1 MRAVGCCLLLIL
13 GGSQG
18 LRVHFGFTLEPDDY
32 VTFIQDFG
40 AESGQYEVS
49 LDVSADGCDGSSNA
63 SSGECAWAGTEGLYL
78 LVLTADQ
85 RQQLRDRITEARSSL
100 TGKAECF
107 QLAAAQMELNVQRW
121 IESRSPNRSDAIPA
135 PAIGSALNFSTA
147 GSFPER
153 IERYTLAAFHC
164 KRERTVRIRIE
175 GNAHF
180 LGKAKVSHTH
190 LTSQLMFPMHH
201 PMHHRLHFLPQGG
214 ELLSIP
220 ERTELNVLGALLV
233 LATIATL
240 ALAYFSVRRRG
251 ESWHPCSCTT
261 FPFLALPPPPFPY
274 LPLPSPTFPYPPPN
288 PPLPP
293 PTPPKV
299 SWYPCSCC
307 SSGRSASTTYSC
319 SRSSRPSCSEHATT
333 RSWCL
338 PTPRVASTTS
348 PPTWSS
354 LISSTWWALSA
365 PAPLCSRS
373 RRGDALQQAPLL
385 LVKLGGGL
393 TGGQWGKRVVTHMAL
408 RERGRGRE
416 GEREREREREREG
429 GGREREGERERETLR
444 GQSSSFA
451 GCST

>member
-85 RQQLRDRITEARSSL
+85 RQQLRDRIAEARSSL

-121 IESRSPNRSDAIPA
+121 IESRSPNRSDAISA

-190 LTSQLMFPMHH
+190 LTSQLMFPTHQ
-201 PMHHRLHFLPQGG
+201 PMHHRLYFLPQGG

-220 ERTELNVLGALLV
+220 ERTELNVRGALLV

-251 ESWHPCSCTT
+251 ELVPLQLYH
-261 FPFLALPPPPFPY
+261 
-274 LPLPSPTFPYPPPN
+274 LPLPSPNPPYIPLPSPTPTLT

-293 PTPPKV
+293 PPP
-299 SWYPCSCC
+299 
-307 SSGRSASTTYSC
+307 
-319 SRSSRPSCSEHATT
+319 H
-333 RSWCL
+333 
-338 PTPRVASTTS
+338 PR
-348 PPTWSS
+348 
-354 LISSTWWALSA
+354 
-365 PAPLCSRS
+365 
-373 RRGDALQQAPLL
+373 
-385 LVKLGGGL
+385 
-393 TGGQWGKRVVTHMAL
+393 
-408 RERGRGRE
+408 
-416 GEREREREREREG
+416 
-429 GGREREGERERETLR
+429 
-444 GQSSSFA
+444 
-451 GCST
+451 

>member
-1 MRAVGCCLLLIL
+1 MSREQVIGPNNTGFPRFRCVGLMMRAVGFCLLLIL

-63 SSGECAWAGTEGLYL
+63 SRGECAWAGTDGLYL

-121 IESRSPNRSDAIPA
+121 IESRSPNRSDAISA

-175 GNAHF
+175 GNASF

-201 PMHHRLHFLPQGG
+201 PMHHRLYFLPQGG

-220 ERTELNVLGALLV
+220 ERTELNVRGALLV

-251 ESWHPCSCTT
+251 ELVPLQLLLFGTLCINDLQLLSQLTPIWQRARNDALVVPAYASSGLYHISTHMVIAHLLYLVGFVSTCAAM
-261 FPFLALPPPPFPY
+261 LALAA
-274 LPLPSPTFPYPPPN
+274 
-288 PPLPP
+288 
-293 PTPPKV
+293 
-299 SWYPCSCC
+299 
-307 SSGRSASTTYSC
+307 GR
-319 SRSSRPSCSEHATT
+319 RFATG
-333 RSWCL
+333 
-338 PTPRVASTTS
+338 A
-348 PPTWSS
+348 
-354 LISSTWWALSA
+354 ALA
-365 PAPLCSRS
+365 REI
-373 RRGDALQQAPLL
+373 
-385 LVKLGGGL
+385 GGGL
-393 TGGQWGKRVVTHMAL
+393 TGDQW
-408 RERGRGRE
+408 
-416 GEREREREREREG
+416 
-429 GGREREGERERETLR
+429 
-444 GQSSSFA
+444 
-451 GCST
+451 